1 MPARLRPVGT
11 PGTRPELRPAGLGPR
26 AASLG
31 ARAAS
36 LRPRGAVWPLVAPGP
51 VVAVRPLVPPGAVV
65 AVWPL
70 IPRGPVVAVWPLVP
84 PASVVAVWA
93 FVPPRA
99 LATRRTGVPAWL
111 TVADLA
117 ASAEVALAAIPSLG
131 RRAAG
136 GPAVA

>member
-1 MPARLRPVGT
+1 VPARLRPLGT
-11 PGTRPELRPAGLGPR
+11 PRTGPELRPAGLGAR

-36 LRPRGAVWPLVAPGP
+36 LRPRGAEWPLVAVWPLVAPGP
-51 VVAVRPLVPPGAVV
+51 VVAVRPLVPPG
-65 AVWPL
+65 
-70 IPRGPVVAVWPLVP
+70 PVVAVRALV
-84 PASVVAVWA
+84 A
-93 FVPPRA
+93 PRA
-99 LATRRTGVPAWL
+99 LALRRTGVPAWL
-111 TVADLA
+111 AVADLA